1 MFEPSYDDHIDDLID
16 AMIAA
21 AVETDIWAV
30 LDITCVDLI
39 HDIYVRTIMEND
51 DRAGHLILA

>member
-39 HDIYVRTIMEND
+39 HDIRYN
-51 DRAGHLILA
+51 